1 MLIFAPKINPLR
13 VAFLLPSLA
22 KTAPIIVAANIIKH
36 IKDVCEKVE
45 VFYFKNEIGIDLGVP
60 CHQLDFGTPYSFEE
74 FDVLHT
80 HMYKPDM
87 YVLRHNKQ
95 IKCRTVA
102 TIHSFIRHDV
112 FNNYSFPKNLLI
124 THSWYNALRKHDV
137 LVCLTETMK
146 QYYATRYPGMSIKVV
161 NNGICPDTY
170 HEALSPEEEKQLVS
184 IKEKYKIIGT
194 SSLLTKLKGLEII
207 IPFLQQHPNY
217 VWYAPGAGNF
227 VKVLQ
232 RYATRAGVA
241 DRCYFP
247 GYKSNISAFYN
258 WFDVF
263 AFPSRN
269 EGFGLSLA
277 EAAYYKRPI
286 VCSNIPVFNE
296 LFNSEEV
303 AFFNLDDANS
313 FSEAVEKLEQ
323 KPEYYGKN
331 AEAKMLKN
339 YTAPIMAEAY
349 LKIYQELAHE

>member
-1 MLIFAPKINPLR
+1 MRI
-13 VAFLLPSLA
+13 AFLLPSLA

-36 IKDVCEKVE
+36 IKDACEKVE
-45 VFYFKNEIGIDLGVP
+45 VFYFKNEIGIDPGVP
-60 CHQLDFGTPYSFEE
+60 CHLISFETPHSFEE

-80 HMYKPDM
+80 HMFKPDM
-87 YVLRHNKQ
+87 YVLRHRKQ
-95 IKCRTVA
+95 IKCRTVS

-124 THSWYNALRKHDV
+124 TQIWYNALRKHDV

-146 QYYATRYPGMSIKVV
+146 AYYADRYPSMTIKVV
-161 NNGICPDTY
+161 NNGISPDTY
-170 HEALSPEEEKQLVS
+170 HESLSTKEKQELIT

-207 IPFLQQHPNY
+207 IPFLQKHSNY

-227 VKVLQ
+227 AKVLK

-247 GYKSNISAFYN
+247 GYKSNISAFYT
-258 WFDVF
+258 WFDIF

-286 VCSNIPVFNE
+286 VCSNIPVFKE

-303 AFFNLDDANS
+303 AFFDLDDTNS
-313 FSEAVEKLEQ
+313 FSEAVQKLE
-323 KPEYYGKN
+323 KNPEYYGKN
-331 AEAKMLKN
+331 AEARMQKN
-339 YTAPIMAEAY
+339 YTSTKMAEGY
-349 LKIYQELAHE
+349 LKIYQELISE